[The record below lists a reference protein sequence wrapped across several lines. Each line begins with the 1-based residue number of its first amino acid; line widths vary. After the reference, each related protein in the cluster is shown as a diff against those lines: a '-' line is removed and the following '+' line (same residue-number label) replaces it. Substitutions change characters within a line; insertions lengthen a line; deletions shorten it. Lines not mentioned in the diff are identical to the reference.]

1 MFGRG
6 KKDKDKEVKT
16 TKQVEAQ
23 ADSNESEINWKGEVS
38 RFSQYQDGDKVTWSF
53 ILNNQSGET
62 YIIVIERAGGFG
74 VPLMDGDTVEIKEDF
89 HVKGNV
95 IHAKKIY
102 VESFGTTIEGKKYW
116 PDACNRFT

>member
-6 KKDKDKEVKT
+6 KKKKDEDKNDVSEVI
-16 TKQVEAQ
+16 
-23 ADSNESEINWKGEVS
+23 DSSESQKNWKGKVS

-53 ILNNQSGET
+53 VLNNELGE
-62 YIIVIERAGGFG
+62 IHIVVIERAGGFG
-74 VPLMDGDTVEIKEDF
+74 VPLMDGDTVEIKDDF

-95 IHAKKIY
+95 IHAKKIFI
-102 VESFGTTIEGKKYW
+102 ESFGTTIEGKKYW